1 MKTAEEI
8 GLRITFEY
16 LNGNDLILELIKQ
29 IADRHGIKGYVERKK
44 DTVQI
49 VISAPAEKIQF
60 FSKELGEKMPYSLF
74 MSDATTEAVE
84 GISDYVLDKFE
95 IRGEINIL
103 PQNTGICPS
112 CLEELLSGSSRR
124 YHFPF
129 ISCNYCGGH
138 YSYLYEYPF
147 EREKTVFK
155 FFQMCP
161 ECEEEYKDKHSFR
174 YKYPLTACH
183 SCLTPIYLKK
193 GENERYGFDSEK
205 TVGAFNAASGVIK
218 KGHLLKVYTPNGHKI
233 VGLISRE
240 NVEKIRSTKGRKP
253 LTVLFTGV
261 KDLDRY
267 LILSDLEM
275 KALLSQEKPVLKV
288 KPSDDFKEKSLLS
301 DFEFIKVKLPD
312 DPVLALLSFHLKNAG
327 IDYILIENL
336 TDDSSITDFEL
347 NADLP
352 VINVQEETEVIVMDR
367 HIIIEKGEKGLLPN
381 IIKSKPTGNL
391 SVAGDYAALD
401 LGNGEYLIDRKE
413 KLLSQLSSFV
423 DSINQLSVLAGE
435 TVYVDVPY
443 KEKKEFYSYQ
453 GAILSVMAEHR
464 ILEEPAVG
472 LYFSHNNDSVIAV
485 KSRTKPLTPLIR
497 LRPVKIFEDF
507 SQTVGWMLNQIE
519 ESSEEGRK
527 LIRNFS
533 QKYPHIIEKV
543 SISGDNSYREISDIT
558 AVFNAVS
565 IILELFPYDKPSFF
579 EEPYI
584 YLQDMAVNFK
594 GRKGVRIDYILE
606 EENGQF
612 YLNWKKLLQS
622 VISYKLAGAET
633 DMVAFSVLEGFGDW
647 LVSQVATIKSKL
659 KIENT
664 VISGNMFTDP
674 VVTGKLLNFSSKE
687 GKLFI
692 SRRLPVDRQNICL
705 GGIFV

>member
-16 LNGNDLILELIKQ
+16 LSGNDLILELIKQ
-29 IADRHGIKGYVERKK
+29 IADRHGIKGYVERKE

-49 VISAPAEKIQF
+49 VISAPAEKIQS
-60 FSKELGEKMPYSLF
+60 FSKELGERMPYSLF
-74 MSDATTEAVE
+74 MSDATTEAIE

-95 IRGEINIL
+95 IRGEINVL
-103 PQNTGICPS
+103 PQSTGICPS

-161 ECEEEYKDKHSFR
+161 ECEEEYKDRYSFR

-183 SCLTPIYLKK
+183 NCLTPIYLKK

-205 TVGAFNAASGVIK
+205 TVGAFSAASGVIK
-218 KGHLLKVYTPNGHKI
+218 KGHLLKVYTTNGHKI

-275 KALLSQEKPVLKV
+275 KALLSQEKPVLKI

-312 DPVLALLSFHLKNAG
+312 DPVLALLSFHLKSAG
-327 IDYILIENL
+327 VDYILIENL
-336 TDDSSITDFEL
+336 TDDNSITDFEL

-352 VINVQEETEVIVMDR
+352 VVNLQKETEAIVMDR

-401 LGNGEYLIDRKE
+401 LGNGEYLIDKKE
-413 KLLSQLSSFV
+413 KLLSQLSNFV
-423 DSINQLSVLAGE
+423 DGINQLSVLAGE

-527 LIRNFS
+527 LIKNFS
-533 QKYPHIIEKV
+533 QKYPHIMEKV
-543 SISGDNSYREISDIT
+543 SISDDNSYREISDIT

-565 IILELFPYDKPSFF
+565 IILELLPYDKPSFF

-584 YLQDMAVNFK
+584 YLQDTAVNFK

-622 VISYKLAGAET
+622 IISYKLAGAEM
-633 DMVAFSVLEGFGDW
+633 DMLAFSVLEGFGDW
-647 LVSQVATIKSKL
+647 LISQVATIKSKL

-674 VVTGKLLNFSSKE
+674 VITGKLLNFSQKE